1 MGLRFQRCLYLL
13 QLAAT
18 ATATA
23 RCEDAGSLLQLLPDA
38 SGVLRDSALLEHPL
52 ENFTETNTS
61 TPDELDETGAQ
72 SNGTWVSHLTRTWLD
87 WVTAGVRAQEAIS
100 EPSTFEAISEPSTFA
115 SIQLAMQE
123 HLPTDL
129 KWMTVTLGSLIAIAL
144 AWAAWQTIFFHED
157 GKDAKGGVE
166 GMSEIQLMFNI
177 VKSVV
182 GEGMLSLPAG
192 IAGGTGLLA
201 GSLMTVFFAA
211 LMGYTFSLMGR
222 VCHVTGERSHK
233 DCCAKVADPW
243 LAQSMA
249 VVLFVKTI
257 FTCLAFAIVIS
268 ESFARILRFCGVQG
282 IMATSQAALLLMT
295 FFVLIPLCM
304 QKQLRILSYT
314 SMIGCLGQ
322 VWVVFT
328 MQIRYMDGSYI
339 PGGQFYSTLR
349 TQDQPNFTAGVI
361 YWKTTVASFV
371 LLGSL
376 STAFIAH
383 YNAPK
388 FYSQLQDA
396 SPEKFRK
403 VVIGAFSFAMVIYL
417 WIMAVGYLTFGT
429 AAEGLILNNYS
440 EKDMLMTTARFAISF
455 AVVFAFPLGFTG
467 LRDSMM
473 STFEL
478 GQEHFRSVTFGLLSV
493 IICGACSFHDLGLA
507 NSLGGAVLGAMITLI
522 FPAVLLFY
530 AGRQSD
536 SDSSE
541 FGNFESTWAAAAVAL
556 AGVVLLVF
564 GSIIVLMKK
573 FFPEALHLPQ

>member
-13 QLAAT
+13 QLAA
-18 ATATA
+18 AAS
-23 RCEDAGSLLQLLPDA
+23 CEDTGSLLQLLPDA
-38 SGVLRDSALLEHPL
+38 TGVLRDSALLAHPL
-52 ENFTETNTS
+52 ENLTENDTS
-61 TPDELDETGAQ
+61 TLGEIGGQ
-72 SNGTWVSHLTRTWLD
+72 SKGTWVQKMTRTWLD
-87 WVTAGVRAQEAIS
+87 WVTAGVRSQAAIS
-100 EPSTFEAISEPSTFA
+100 EPSSLSSPSSIA
-115 SIQLAMQE
+115 SIQLAIEE

-129 KWMTVTLGSLIAIAL
+129 KWMTVTLGSLIGFAL
-144 AWAAWQTIFFHED
+144 AWAAWQAIFFREEGKD
-157 GKDAKGGVE
+157 GKDGVE

-201 GSLMTVFFAA
+201 GSLMTVFFAG

-222 VCHVTGERSHK
+222 ICHVTGERSHK

-328 MQIRYMDGSYI
+328 MQIRYMDGSYV

-349 TQDQPNFTAGVI
+349 TQDQPNFTSGVI

-478 GQEHFRSVTFGLLSV
+478 GQEHFRYVTFGLLGV
-493 IICGACSFHDLGLA
+493 IIFGACSFHDLGLA
-507 NSLGGAVLGAMITLI
+507 NSLGGAVLGAMITMI
-522 FPAVLLFY
+522 FPALLLFY
-530 AGRQSD
+530 AGQRQSD
-536 SDSSE
+536 SSDSSDSSE
-541 FGNFESTWAAAAVAL
+541 FGRLESTWAAAAVAL

-564 GSIIVLMKK
+564 GSIIVIMKK